1 MGAKVPPIKRAVRKA
16 TATMPQERP
25 IRRAVRKVAT
35 MPQEPPAPSDSLWHN
50 RAFLTL
56 WGGQSLSVFG
66 TQVTQFAL
74 PWLVLDINRSA
85 ISVGLLSAISFLP
98 YLIFALPAGVIADRW
113 NRRAIMLVCDAARGL
128 LVLSIPVV
136 YYMGHLGLIQLF
148 AVAALMRLFTIF
160 FDVGYTACLPNLVE
174 KRQLSDANGKLESTR
189 RAAELSGQPIAGAL
203 VAIFSAAGTMVI
215 DTVSYV
221 ISVISL
227 ATIKRPFNA
236 PAVRRDEG
244 TFWQRMLEGIRFV
257 WSHPLIRA
265 LSVATAVGNLATSAV
280 LAVLVYRARIE
291 LHFGAAETAFFLAST
306 AVGQFL
312 ASLMVGKISRR
323 LPLGRHIMLATV
335 IQPLFPLAFALT
347 GNIVLMIGAGILW
360 GGAVTLLNIPS
371 VSLRQATIPDH
382 LLGRASAAIRM
393 IAWCN
398 IPLGGLI
405 GGLLASGYGARAT
418 FFFASAI
425 LAVTV
430 AYIARSPIPQA
441 DTSRA

>member
-1 MGAKVPPIKRAVRKA
+1 MGAETPAIAQGEMGEPA
-16 TATMPQERP
+16 TATAPQR
-25 IRRAVRKVAT
+25 VT
-35 MPQEPPAPSDSLWHN
+35 PADSLLRN

-66 TQVTQFAL
+66 TQVTQFAI

-85 ISVGLLSAISFLP
+85 VSLGVLSAISFLP

-128 LVLSIPVV
+128 LVLSIPVASF
-136 YYMGHLGLIQLF
+136 MGYLTLFQLF
-148 AVAALMRLFTIF
+148 FVAALMRLFTIF

-174 KRQLSDANGKLESTR
+174 KPQLADANGKLEMTR
-189 RAAELSGQPIAGAL
+189 SAAELSGQPLAGIL
-203 VAIFSAAGTMVI
+203 VAIFTAAGTMII

-221 ISVISL
+221 VSFISL
-227 ATIKRPFNA
+227 LTIKRPFSA
-236 PAVRRDEG
+236 PAVRHEEG
-244 TFWQRMLEGIRFV
+244 TFWQRMIEGLRFV
-257 WSHPLIRA
+257 WGYKLIRA
-265 LSVATAVGNLATSAV
+265 LSIATAVGNLATSAV

-291 LHFGAAETAFFLAST
+291 LHFSATETGIFLAST

-312 ASLMVGKISRR
+312 ASLIVGKIARK
-323 LPLGRHIMLATV
+323 LPLGRQILLATI

-347 GNIVLMIGAGILW
+347 GNLALMTGIGIFW
-360 GGAVTLLNIPS
+360 GAAVTLLNIPS
-371 VSLRQATIPDH
+371 ISLRQAVIPDH

-405 GGLLASGYGARAT
+405 GGLIASGYGAHAT
-418 FFFASAI
+418 FLFAAAI
-425 LAVTV
+425 LALAV
-430 AYIARSPIPQA
+430 AYIARSPIP
-441 DTSRA
+441 RAE